1 MTREEVRN
9 EILKVNSP
17 NILCE
22 LPTSFG
28 KSKIAL
34 DIMAQRASLTTK
46 ELHVLVVIPRLVLID
61 NWKEE
66 FKRWGYEKYLMQT
79 EFVTYM
85 SLPKKLTLKN
95 RWNVI
100 IFDECHHLSARCR
113 DAWTEANNG
122 TKESVSQTNIL
133 LSATVTK
140 SLKEELESLFPQLYT
155 YKVSTKKA
163 ITEEILP
170 DPKVYLIPLSLDN
183 IDVTWEIIK
192 NPRQKIEL
200 VIPYSQK
207 WKYAKVKNRRIII
220 KCTQKQYYEDMS
232 SMINWYKKKAYQK
245 IYKNLFLRKSGER
258 LKWLSNQKTAIVNQI
273 LSALSEQRTL
283 TFCNGIPQTEELGKY
298 CINSKNKASKSN
310 LAKFNEGKVN
320 HITACNMLDEG
331 MNLANC
337 RIGVYAM
344 LNASERLITQKLG
357 RILRHPNPIIIIP
370 YFKGT
375 REAEIKY
382 SMLENYNPEL
392 VKEITDLTNLK
403 EQLDL

>member
-34 DIMAQRASLTTK
+34 DIMTQRAPLTTK
-46 ELHVLVVIPRLVLID
+46 ELHILIVIPRLVLID

-113 DAWTEANNG
+113 DTLAEANNG
-122 TKESVSQTNIL
+122 TKESISQTNIL

-170 DPKVYLIPLSLDN
+170 DPKVYLIPLSLG
-183 IDVTWEIIK
+183 
-192 NPRQKIEL
+192 L
-200 VIPYSQK
+200 
-207 WKYAKVKNRRIII
+207 
-220 KCTQKQYYEDMS
+220 
-232 SMINWYKKKAYQK
+232 
-245 IYKNLFLRKSGER
+245 
-258 LKWLSNQKTAIVNQI
+258 
-273 LSALSEQRTL
+273 
-283 TFCNGIPQTEELGKY
+283 
-298 CINSKNKASKSN
+298 
-310 LAKFNEGKVN
+310 
-320 HITACNMLDEG
+320 
-331 MNLANC
+331 
-337 RIGVYAM
+337 
-344 LNASERLITQKLG
+344 
-357 RILRHPNPIIIIP
+357 
-370 YFKGT
+370 
-375 REAEIKY
+375 
-382 SMLENYNPEL
+382 
-392 VKEITDLTNLK
+392 
-403 EQLDL
+403 